1 MKRITITLLIMS
13 MMTLVGCSGLATGSG
28 NVEKDEAKSEAT
40 LESMEIKTA
49 NDALE
54 RLKKVREQYDSEI
67 CTNLKKN
74 KISCSEIIDFSY
86 NALKEVLDNK

>member
-1 MKRITITLLIMS
+1 MS

-54 RLKKVREQYDSEI
+54 RLKKGNEQYVLNQIRGYLQE
-67 CTNLKKN
+67 NLMN
-74 KISCSEIIDFSY
+74 Y
-86 NALKEVLDNK
+86 L

>member
-40 LESMEIKTA
+40 LEGMEIKTA

-54 RLKKVREQYDSEI
+54 RLKKGNEQYVKDAKETIDVSKERRAELENGQNPFAVI
-67 CTNLKKN
+67 L
-74 KISCSEIIDFSY
+74 SC
-86 NALKEVLDNK
+86 